1 MKKGRFILAFAVVLP
16 SFAAGP
22 STDII
27 ETFDELLEQATWRV
41 GTQDKIDD
49 EIGNPG
55 KCLRN
60 PDLDAAVPRPV
71 FIGSS
76 AFLGDYRAAG
86 VTSLGIDVNI
96 FAASIGVDHSRSI
109 TLVLASDM
117 GTPDDPS
124 DDCEVFFVGNR
135 SLPRVGSGW
144 QAYEFRVPSDRTRLP
159 GGWSAGACAELSLDE
174 TWNAVITHVTH
185 VEFPFGDPGT
195 AWFFQIWDLAIDNVR
210 ITFRNPR

>member
-135 SLPRVGSGW
+135 SLPRVGRGR

-159 GGWSAGACAELSLDE
+159 PGCSR
-174 TWNAVITHVTH
+174 T
-185 VEFPFGDPGT
+185 PRGDRCRGD
-195 AWFFQIWDLAIDNVR
+195 AWHA
-210 ITFRNPR
+210 